1 MAVEISGLDN
11 VLMYDMVKL
20 ECDDI
25 KQGLTACANRFSD
38 LLLSNLVSTHMEDNQ
53 RCVCVRV
60 CVCVCVCVCAHMCT
74 CVRAYMHAC
83 VYVCVHMCVFCMYV
97 CVCAFVIFINVPI
110 MLLLTESYVT
120 MFHSKPDHLQSQVTQ
135 KR

>member
-25 KQGLTACANRFSD
+25 KQGLIACANRFSD
-38 LLLSNLVSTHMEDNQ
+38 LLLDNLVTTHMEDNQ

-60 CVCVCVCVCAHMCT
+60 HVCVCE
-74 CVRAYMHAC
+74 CVRVCWC
-83 VYVCVHMCVFCMYV
+83 VSMC
-97 CVCAFVIFINVPI
+97 
-110 MLLLTESYVT
+110 L
-120 MFHSKPDHLQSQVTQ
+120 SQVHFIY
-135 KR
+135 